1 VGGCA
6 FVRRY
11 AVSKNPRPAAISEQ
25 ELKPPSEQELK
36 ASQRIAVRRR
46 VLVVEDDID
55 SARSLTWILRDLGH
69 EVDYA
74 INGYVAVDMAA
85 QLRPEFVFLDLALPG
100 LNGFEVCQRLR
111 RLPGFE
117 ATRIIAITAYSQDEY
132 RKRAHDAGCNGY
144 IVKPLDPMAID
155 ALLD

>member
-1 VGGCA
+1 VH
-6 FVRRY
+6 
-11 AVSKNPRPAAISEQ
+11 
-25 ELKPPSEQELK
+25 
-36 ASQRIAVRRR
+36 RR

-117 ATRIIAITAYSQDEY
+117 RTRIIAVTAYSQDEY
-132 RKRAHDAGCNGY
+132 RKRAHDAGCDGY
-144 IVKPLDPMAID
+144 IVKPLNPAAIE

>member
-1 VGGCA
+1 M
-6 FVRRY
+6 
-11 AVSKNPRPAAISEQ
+11 S
-25 ELKPPSEQELK
+25 
-36 ASQRIAVRRR
+36 RR

-55 SARSLTWILRDLGH
+55 SARSLTWILRDMGH

-111 RLPGFE
+111 RLPDFKRM
-117 ATRIIAITAYSQDEY
+117 RIIAVSAYSLDDY
-132 RKRAHDAGCNGY
+132 RKRASDVGCDRY
-144 IVKPLDPMAID
+144 IVKPLDPAVI
-155 ALLD
+155 AELLV